1 MTQKPMLR
9 AEVYMPSIITLVQLL
24 FFKGSPRYSDAC
36 DSGAAAVAY
45 CFGITLR
52 AEGIPEMTWGRTS

>member
-1 MTQKPMLR
+1 MLR

-45 CFGITLR
+45 CFGITL
-52 AEGIPEMTWGRTS
+52 SLV